1 MKYSTKL
8 SDALHILAFLSLGTG
23 QRLTS
28 ARIAESVKTN
38 PAYIRQLM
46 AALKGAGIITNTRGQ
61 ANPELTRRPDEITVL
76 DVYRAVEG
84 NKPLLHWDIDTN
96 PDCGVGIYI
105 QLSIADFYQ
114 EIQWSAENR
123 MQSIT
128 LQAVLDRYHQKLDE
142 LGLTPGQG
150 MAR

>member
-128 LQAVLDRYHQKLDE
+128 LQAVLDRYHQKLHE